1 MVQTAADVEREVREA
16 DAGRVKALLANDLA
30 ALELLLADDLTYVH
44 SNGMLDTKASYIE
57 GLRSGASRYLTMDM
71 SEVTVRAL
79 GEDTALIN
87 AKFEA
92 TVQVRGGVVNPKP
105 RVLIVYARREG
116 RWQMVAWQSTPIAN
130 PA

>member
-1 MVQTAADVEREVREA
+1 MVLTAAQVEQEVLAA
-16 DAGRVKALLANDLA
+16 DAERVRALLANDIP
-30 ALELLLADDLTYVH
+30 ALEALLGDDLTYVH

-57 GLRSGASRYLTMDM
+57 SLRSGASRYLTMDM
-71 SEVTVRAL
+71 SDLSVRAL
-79 GEDTALIN
+79 GEDVAVIN

-92 TVQVRGGVVNPKP
+92 RVLVRGGEVNPKP
-105 RVLIVYARREG
+105 RVLMVYARRDG